1 MEYLTK
7 VKGVPLKEN
16 GVSRTYTHH
25 KTYFL
30 CENKR
35 NMSLLNESE
44 YLKEV
49 NNWGDI
55 YRLIKNIQY
64 NINKNKGEKLCLLKE
79 EEKEKIE
86 KLSLVN

>member
-35 NMSLLNESE
+35 NMSLLNE
-44 YLKEV
+44 
-49 NNWGDI
+49 
-55 YRLIKNIQY
+55 YRISRIV
-64 NINKNKGEKLCLLKE
+64 EK
-79 EEKEKIE
+79 
-86 KLSLVN
+86 